1 MYYGLILV
9 TTLMSGVQ
17 IALVDLYRRLRGG
30 SGWKISFQS
39 SLIGSVFGLV
49 LLSIMNGGVF
59 EFTMFSFLLAAI
71 SAVAAIGGTC
81 VGLKA
86 LDKVNLSLYSMAM
99 MIGGMVLP
107 FVQGI
112 LFYGEQVTAAKSI
125 CFLCIAIAMIL
136 TFEKGQKKG
145 KLFYYIFIFILNGL
159 NGVFQ
164 KIFVESPVQKTSEI
178 GFMML
183 MLLCSI
189 IIALAL
195 LVFLGPKEGEQLSCN
210 SLEWKSVTCAAIG
223 GSLYSIS
230 NYLLVIAL
238 AHVDSTIQYPMVS
251 GGVMIVSTC
260 LCYFTEKKPRK
271 REWLAVFV
279 AFAGMLAL
287 FMIRV

>member
-1 MYYGLILV
+1 MYYGLILL
-9 TTLMSGVQ
+9 TTLMTGVQ

-39 SLIGSVFGLV
+39 SLIGSVFGLI
-49 LLSIMNGGVF
+49 LLIIMSGGVL

-71 SAVAAIGGTC
+71 SALAAIGGTC

-99 MIGGMVLP
+99 MLGGMVLP

-112 LFYGEQVTAAKSI
+112 LFYGEQVTVAKAV
-125 CFLCIAIAMIL
+125 CFLCIAIAMVL

-164 KIFVESPVQKTSEI
+164 KIFVESSLQKTSGI

-189 IIALAL
+189 IIALIL
-195 LVFLGPKEGEQLSCN
+195 LVFLGRKKEGQQGCN
-210 SLEWKSVTCAAIG
+210 RLEWKSVTCAAAG

-260 LCYFTEKKPRK
+260 LCYFTDKKPRK
-271 REWLAVFV
+271 KEWMAVLTAFV
-279 AFAGMLAL
+279 GMLTL
-287 FMIRV
+287 FVVKM